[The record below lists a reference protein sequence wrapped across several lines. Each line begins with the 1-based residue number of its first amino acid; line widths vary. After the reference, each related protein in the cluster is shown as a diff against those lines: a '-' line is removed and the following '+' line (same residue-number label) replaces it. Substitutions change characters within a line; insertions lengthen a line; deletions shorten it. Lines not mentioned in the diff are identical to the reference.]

1 MIQIDPSDSVPIYR
15 QVMDQVRLQIAS
27 GQLAPGDQLEPVNGL
42 SARLRI
48 NPMTVSKAYGYL
60 VEEGVVER
68 RKGVGIFVAEVGPDQ
83 LAATRDDLLS
93 GALRDAASL
102 AIQLGV
108 SPARAVKLLRE
119 HLDILSRTRKEDRP

>member
-27 GQLAPGDQLEPVNGL
+27 GQLVPGDQLEPVSGL
-42 SARLRI
+42 AARLRI

-83 LAATRDDLLS
+83 LAATRDHLLS
-93 GALRDAASL
+93 GALRDAAAL

-119 HLDILSRTRKEDRP
+119 HLDTLSRSLKEDRP

>member
-1 MIQIDPSDSVPIYR
+1 LWLLL
-15 QVMDQVRLQIAS
+15 DQVRLQIAS
-27 GQLAPGDQLEPVNGL
+27 GQLASGDQLEPVNGL

-93 GALRDAASL
+93 HALRDAAAL

-119 HLDILSRTRKEDRP
+119 HLDIHSRTRKEDRP

>member
-1 MIQIDPSDSVPIYR
+1 MIQIDPRDSVPIYR

-42 SARLRI
+42 SSRLRI

-93 GALRDAASL
+93 GALRDAAAL
-102 AIQLGV
+102 AVQLGV

-119 HLDILSRTRKEDRP
+119 HLDTISRTRKEDRP